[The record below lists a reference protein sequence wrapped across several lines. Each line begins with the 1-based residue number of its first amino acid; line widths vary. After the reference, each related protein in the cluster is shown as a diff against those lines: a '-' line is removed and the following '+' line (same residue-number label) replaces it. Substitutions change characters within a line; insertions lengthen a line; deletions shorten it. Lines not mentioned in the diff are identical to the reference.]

1 MGCGSSTE
9 KYATSDYGQYLAKAA
24 AEEARQAASDAAEGV
39 TQVTQA
45 SPSTVAP
52 SPVSSPHGA
61 HGGNEVAREKLQQA
75 LRFRKKY
82 LQQADPQRARAT
94 SEDVMTGKV
103 MVMVDGVAEVPGLEL
118 PSMPSRHEFKYDLI
132 ALWKIVKD
140 PECKS
145 CAMNRLHRLSVAFQS
160 YDLEQADQ
168 ERHDQAEIMGDL
180 YSVMK
185 VDNHIHLAAAMTP
198 RQLLAFIK
206 EKLELEPEREVVK
219 GKTLKRLLM
228 EAVRMDETSPG
239 GSLYSLEAKTL
250 EAQLHVDALRTV
262 ADDHFYH
269 RFDNFND
276 AYSPLGC
283 GDLRT
288 VFLKSSN
295 FIQGSYFGE
304 LAQAVIGSFHKNDT
318 FAEMRM
324 SIYGKNLNEWD
335 DLARWL
341 KSSDLHGPAAAS
353 RNLWMIQIPRV
364 FGAFHKAGL
373 VSNFEE
379 LLNNIFQPLFEVALD
394 PASHADLAEVLPV
407 ITGVDSVDDESVPDQ
422 LCARRSQL
430 YSEGQLLPSEGDVL
444 RPQLWAVS
452 ENPPYSYYSFY
463 IYVNLCRFNHLCK
476 MLGRPWHLTFRPH
489 AGEAGEVHHLAT
501 TFLLA
506 EGINHGVNLQHSPV
520 LQYLYFLTQI
530 GISVS
535 PLSNNALF
543 LKMSK
548 NPFPEFF
555 QRGLNVTLSTD
566 DPLMFHT
573 TKEPLLEEYTTARAI
588 YGLSGTDMCE
598 IAGNSVRQSSFAP
611 RGHPAA
617 GSRVLGTSR
626 GWHMDTQFSNI
637 PQRRL
642 NYRRRCL
649 AKELSFL
656 RSGVAP
662 AKDVPTVPE
671 IELDWLKLD
680 L

>member
-335 DLARWL
+335 DLA
-341 KSSDLHGPAAAS
+341 SC
-353 RNLWMIQIPRV
+353 
-364 FGAFHKAGL
+364 GL
-373 VSNFEE
+373 QE
-379 LLNNIFQPLFEVALD
+379 L
-394 PASHADLAEVLPV
+394 
-407 ITGVDSVDDESVPDQ
+407 VDDSDPTCFWCLSQSRFGQQ
-422 LCARRSQL
+422 LRGSM
-430 YSEGQLLPSEGDVL
+430 G
-444 RPQLWAVS
+444 
-452 ENPPYSYYSFY
+452 
-463 IYVNLCRFNHLCK
+463 
-476 MLGRPWHLTFRPH
+476 LGLQG
-489 AGEAGEVHHLAT
+489 A
-501 TFLLA
+501 A
-506 EGINHGVNLQHSPV
+506 EQH
-520 LQYLYFLTQI
+520 
-530 GISVS
+530 
-535 PLSNNALF
+535 
-543 LKMSK
+543 
-548 NPFPEFF
+548 
-555 QRGLNVTLSTD
+555 LST
-566 DPLMFHT
+566 PL
-573 TKEPLLEEYTTARAI
+573 R
-588 YGLSGTDMCE
+588 GGTRPC
-598 IAGNSVRQSSFAP
+598 QS
-611 RGHPAA
+611 R
-617 GSRVLGTSR
+617 
-626 GWHMDTQFSNI
+626 
-637 PQRRL
+637 
-642 NYRRRCL
+642 
-649 AKELSFL
+649 
-656 RSGVAP
+656 
-662 AKDVPTVPE
+662 
-671 IELDWLKLD
+671 
-680 L
+680 